1 MNEMPEYTWKLE
13 ELARQAGVSARTVRY
28 YVQRGLLPAPVF
40 RGRDTVYS
48 SAHLLRLKVIRQLQE
63 RFLPLD
69 AIQQELERCSPDD
82 LCALITGPDTVR
94 APAAAAQQPL
104 QQPLLPPLPS
114 QTAAGSDGTG
124 TRWQRWSLAPGLEL
138 HLAETADAA
147 TRRQAEE
154 LLNAFRRRRTTGEH
168 A

>member
-1 MNEMPEYTWKLE
+1 MNEMPEHTWKLE

-48 SAHLLRLKVIRQLQE
+48 SEHLLRLKVIRQLQE

-82 LCALITGPDTVR
+82 LYALITEPDAVR
-94 APAAAAQQPL
+94 APAATAQQPL
-104 QQPLLPPLPS
+104 QQPLMPPLPS
-114 QTAAGSDGTG
+114 QTAAVSDGAG

-147 TRRQAEE
+147 TRQQAEE
-154 LLNAFRRRRTTGEH
+154 LLNAFRWRRTTGEH